1 MSFQQQ
7 QQKRSIGDS
16 SFDAV
21 GYGTMGLSAFYGKVG
36 TDEERFKVLDAVYE
50 SGSTFWDTADIYGDS
65 QELLGKWFKR
75 TGKRDEIFLATK
87 FGFVPDATAGVG
99 VNGSAEYTRQ
109 AIETC
114 LKTLDIETIDLVYL
128 HRADE
133 KVPIEITIAAIA
145 EFVKSGKVKHIG
157 LSEVSTKTLRR
168 AHAVHPISAL
178 EVEYSPFTLDIEDP
192 KVGLFE
198 ACRELGVKIVA
209 YSPLGRGL
217 LTGNITSPSQ
227 FEKGDFR
234 LDIPRYS
241 EENFPK
247 ILKLVEGL
255 RSIGEKTGATAGQV
269 ALAWVLAQGDDII
282 PIPGT
287 TKVKS
292 LKENVE
298 AGKLVLTKEDLDQ
311 VRKFANEAN
320 LGGFGGSDRYP
331 PYMQQLFVDTPEL

>member
-1 MSFQQQ
+1 MSFQQ

-16 SFDAV
+16 SFDAI
-21 GYGTMGLSAFYGKVG
+21 GYGTMGLSAYYGKVG

-50 SGSTFWDTADIYGDS
+50 S
-65 QELLGKWFKR
+65 ELLGKWFKR

-87 FGFVPDATAGVG
+87 FGFVINEGGAGVD
-99 VNGSAEYTRQ
+99 GSAEYTRQ
-109 AIETC
+109 AIEAC
-114 LKTLDIETIDLVYL
+114 FKTLGVETIDLMYL
-128 HRADE
+128 HF
-133 KVPIEITIAAIA
+133 PIEVTIGAMA
-145 EFVKSGKVKHIG
+145 EFVKSGKIKYIG
-157 LSEVSTKTLRR
+157 LSEVTAKTLRR
-168 AHAVHPISAL
+168 YFLTPVHPISAL
-178 EVEYSPFTLDIEDP
+178 QVEYSPFTLDIEDP
-192 KVGLFE
+192 KVGLFA
-198 ACRELGVKIVA
+198 ACRELGVKIIA

-247 ILKLVEGL
+247 ILKLVDGL
-255 RSIGEKTGATAGQV
+255 RSIGEKVGATAGQV

-282 PIPGT
+282 PVPGT

-311 VRKFANEAN
+311 VRNIANEAN
-320 LGGFGGSDRYP
+320 LGGFGDLDRYP